1 MSKPLR
7 GRERFFLAHP
17 PPRAIIPDACLLGT
31 FENQDTRN
39 GKTQYIQTISRK
51 NRGLWTVYL
60 WCYLTA
66 GFIIIFVWWT
76 ENLSHCLTLMS
87 GFRSFKI
94 ILWKGSKLK
103 INKTKKNLN
112 SVWDLS
118 DKQRLIVLF
127 TTGPPHCACNW
138 LLFYSKCIGFTVCLT
153 YSDVLLSFFINKPLI
168 KVELPYLWYI
178 VVLLPWRRVFQRF
191 WRILSLPF
199 TVPDL
204 YGLDCIEGWFTRY

>member
-1 MSKPLR
+1 
-7 GRERFFLAHP
+7 
-17 PPRAIIPDACLLGT
+17 
-31 FENQDTRN
+31 
-39 GKTQYIQTISRK
+39 
-51 NRGLWTVYL
+51 
-60 WCYLTA
+60 
-66 GFIIIFVWWT
+66 
-76 ENLSHCLTLMS
+76 MS
-87 GFRSFKI
+87 GVRSFKI

-103 INKTKKNLN
+103 INRTKKNLN

-127 TTGPPHCACNW
+127 TTGRPHCSCNW

-153 YSDVLLSFFINKPLI
+153 DSDVLLSLFINKHLI

-204 YGLDCIEGWFTRY
+204 YGLDCIEGWFTATRIPLIKTHPSLVYYISSGLTLALTRLLPRSSEGYALQCTRIPPQVAQARNMSIGEYRHCCVTFRI